1 MLVLD
6 KHIYIKGKAF
16 SKDQCKNIIDF
27 FEKQKSK
34 PDEHRGYDRVYTNLL
49 QSRLKFVGNIL
60 ADNTKKYAD
69 KHPFLHILYARWDIV
84 PEFCLQKYLPGRAY
98 SGEHMEHGVN
108 EWDSKRILG
117 WMIYL
122 NDIKNK
128 GGTRWPQQNF
138 TSKPRAGDLYIWPA
152 SWTHSHHGIAAPN
165 EIKYIATGWC
175 EMHGT

>member
-1 MLVLD
+1 MD
-6 KHIYIKGKAF
+6 KFIYIKRKAF
-16 SKDQCKNIIDF
+16 SKDQCKYIIDF
-27 FEKQKSK
+27 FEKQKSE
-34 PDEHRGYDRVYTNLL
+34 PNERGYEGAYVNLH
-49 QSRLKFVGNIL
+49 QSGLGFVGNIVG
-60 ADNTKKYAD
+60 DNTKKYAD